1 MISTTS
7 SSISYAGNASTS
19 TAYVIPF
26 PFLEV
31 GHIAASKTSATG
43 TVTPLVYG
51 TDFAVSGTPDLQGR
65 FTGGSLTTT
74 TAIPETETIK
84 FKRVT
89 PRTQTLNMVQGSRFS
104 AEAVESALD
113 KMTMIL
119 QEIERDYAAADV
131 AIDARLDAL
140 EA

>member
-1 MISTTS
+1 MLSSTTTQQS
-7 SSISYAGNASTS
+7 FTGNASTS
-19 TAYVIPF
+19 TAYAITF
-26 PFLEV
+26 PLSS
-31 GHIAASKTSATG
+31 ASDLVAIKTSGGVSTTLTSG
-43 TVTPLVYG
+43 QFTFTPT
-51 TDFAVSGTPDLQGR
+51 TDSNGR
-65 FTGGSLTTT
+65 ITGGSVTTNP
-74 TAIPETETIK
+74 AIAGTDTIL

-119 QEIERDYAAADV
+119 QEIERDYAAVDV
-131 AIDARLDAL
+131 AIDTRLDAL